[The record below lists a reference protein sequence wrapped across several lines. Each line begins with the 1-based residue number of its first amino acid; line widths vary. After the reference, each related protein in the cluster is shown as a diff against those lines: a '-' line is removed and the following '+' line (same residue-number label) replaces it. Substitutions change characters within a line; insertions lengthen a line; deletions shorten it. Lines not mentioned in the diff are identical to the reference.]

1 MSTLIHLN
9 NNVTLDKLYKNTV
22 WKATVEQNIIQ
33 TIKLRRNYFV
43 INKEEI
49 TKFLFLQRFIFENLL
64 SFLKTNFNEQDFY
77 KKLQYNIIQNKLL
90 SFIDTKT
97 YEYQFSDDI
106 EKTLSFIISIY
117 EDILKINNI

>member
-1 MSTLIHLN
+1 MTTLIHLN